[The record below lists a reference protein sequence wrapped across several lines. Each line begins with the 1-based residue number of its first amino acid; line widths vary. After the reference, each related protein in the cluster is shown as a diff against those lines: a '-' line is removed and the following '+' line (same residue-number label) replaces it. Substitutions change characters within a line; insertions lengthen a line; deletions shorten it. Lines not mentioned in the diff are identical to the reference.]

1 MDTNM
6 TSEIFIDCADYL
18 PDTNGIYEVIGTVT
32 TAHKS
37 LTFIQE
43 IEFRDGEWITP
54 QRVKDGTMS
63 IGMWRSSR
71 WR

>member
-1 MDTNM
+1 M
-6 TSEIFIDCADYL
+6 TSEVFIDCADYL

-54 QRVKDGTMS
+54 QRVKD
-63 IGMWRSSR
+63 
-71 WR
+71 